1 MEAMARLP
9 QTLYS
14 SEGLV
19 CQVTGSVCTIGLCT
33 FIYLVLRWGGGCW
46 GGCFSVV
53 SIDLELLQSS
63 SPFVLALESVAGITG
78 AINHSQL
85 LLGLARPIASVSL

>member
-1 MEAMARLP
+1 MHDRA
-9 QTLYS
+9 LY
-14 SEGLV
+14 
-19 CQVTGSVCTIGLCT
+19 
-33 FIYLVLRWGGGCW
+33 FYLFSFEMGWGMLG

>member
-1 MEAMARLP
+1 MHDRA
-9 QTLYS
+9 LY
-14 SEGLV
+14 
-19 CQVTGSVCTIGLCT
+19 
-33 FIYLVLRWGGGCW
+33 FYLFSFEMGWGVL